1 MVTVIG
7 DPSFNIDIE
16 PNALLRADGRH
27 LPARPRTRL
36 HHPPLTRDFCSGVG
50 GFRPVSRE

>member
-1 MVTVIG
+1 MVTAIG
-7 DPSFNIDIE
+7 DPSFDIDIE

-36 HHPPLTRDFCSGVG
+36 HHPPLTRDFCSGAG

>member
-1 MVTVIG
+1 MITVTD

-27 LPARPRTRL
+27 PPDRPRTRP
-36 HHPPLTRDFCSGVG
+36 HHPPLTRDFCSDAG
-50 GFRPVSRE
+50 GFRPVPRE